1 MGGARPPPHHPPWT
15 QSDPRAAGSGIPPT
29 VGCSGSV
36 SAAAMAKT
44 ARSICGALRIDE
56 ALHSMWLRPEAVQ
69 ETARALRSL
78 GFDAAGDLQLLLPS
92 GPEQTELMEELR
104 ARGVSVA
111 DRGKIRLLLAGEVR
125 AAGPAM
131 SRLSPG
137 AATESAAEAQ
147 QSPLQS
153 STRQLQ
159 EATGAGVS
167 ADALAIV
174 FSVLVGAAGYLVQV
188 RRKHGVA
195 VIVAR
200 SQLGALVRHARVGIL
215 SSAGGALCGGTG
227 A

>member
-1 MGGARPPPHHPPWT
+1 MRL
-15 QSDPRAAGSGIPPT
+15 
-29 VGCSGSV
+29 
-36 SAAAMAKT
+36 
-44 ARSICGALRIDE
+44 RS
-56 ALHSMWLRPEAVQ
+56 EAVQ
-69 ETARALRSL
+69 GTARALRSL
-78 GFDAAGDLQLLLPS
+78 GFDVAGDLQLLLPR

-131 SRLSPG
+131 IRLSPG
-137 AATESAAEAQ
+137 AAAESAGEAQ
-147 QSPLQS
+147 QSPLRS

-159 EATGAGVS
+159 ETTGAGVS

-227 A
+227 AGAAHQRSQTPARARAGKRAAGLDCSALDASMHLRIDFCFYPDDRPD